1 MMALKH
7 WLVAF
12 LGMAV
17 IWGLAPQ
24 PHQAAAEPQ
33 TPVAASHVIRFRVI
47 ANSDNPVD
55 QALKLDVRDAI
66 LAKLDS
72 VLNGV
77 KNRKVAASRIQTL
90 EPELNRVANQVLTR
104 HHAAYQARVKW
115 TRTDFPT
122 KAYGSWVLPAGRYQA
137 LLIVLG
143 KGAGHNWW
151 CVLYPSLCFIDMGN
165 ALAVTPSTAVS
176 APEPSPTETASSATP
191 TPSTPQR
198 HLHQAKNRVGTIHV
212 VWRAPKFVTTML
224 AILRR

>member
-1 MMALKH
+1 MMDLKH

-12 LGMAV
+12 LGMAM
-17 IWGLAPQ
+17 IWGLAPK
-24 PHQAAAEPQ
+24 PHQVTAKPQ
-33 TPVAASHVIRFRVI
+33 SPAAASHVIRFRVI

-55 QALKLDVRDAI
+55 QAIKLDVRDAI
-66 LAKLDS
+66 LEKLDP

-77 KNRKVAASRIQTL
+77 KNRKTAASRIRTL
-90 EPELNRVANQVLTR
+90 EPELSHLANQVLTE
-104 HHAAYQARVKW
+104 HHAAYGARVEW

-165 ALAVTPSTAVS
+165 ALAVTQTPTVP
-176 APEPSPTETASSATP
+176 APEPSPTAPASSVPP
-191 TPSTPQR
+191 TSSTS
-198 HLHQAKNRVGTIHV
+198 HVHQGKTRAGTIHV
-212 VWRAPKFVTTML
+212 VWRAPKLVTTIL
-224 AILRR
+224 AILDR